1 MQISFDKVAD
11 ALYIRFSWEDVK
23 ETEEVDT
30 GIIIDYG
37 NNDDIIGIEILNYS
51 KRGINLNELIQLN
64 AEEIVPEIIRWQ

>member
-11 ALYIRFSWEDVK
+11 ALYIRFSWEEVK

-37 NNDDIIGIEILNYS
+37 NN
-51 KRGINLNELIQLN
+51 
-64 AEEIVPEIIRWQ
+64 